1 MNQNKHTLVL
11 LICFFLISCS
21 SNSASEFN
29 EDKLIEFA
37 DSKGFELSKVEKL
50 LVIPTEVSCESC
62 VFQIVTFL
70 NSLVLPPNIKFVF
83 SSYSRLSVE
92 TFIKENEIELSDQ
105 FYFDEDNFF
114 FVNNLI
120 MIHPVLFERKK
131 KVLTKSEIFPVNVF
145 ETLQNIFDQD
155 GCNQKMIDE
164 ILDLEIKGI
173 LASKKDTDEGK
184 STLLLFKDI
193 NDEKKETQ
201 LKISKESADLLLKYF
216 SIDDFVQKRSKTF
229 KIQVLKFLSD
239 SEAESKIKTI
249 KCK

>member
-1 MNQNKHTLVL
+1 MIQDKHTFML

-21 SNSASEFN
+21 SNSAGEFN
-29 EDKLIEFA
+29 ENKLIEFA

-50 LVIPTEVSCESC
+50 LVIPTDVSCESC

-70 NSLVLPPNIKFVF
+70 NSMVLPPEMKFVF

-131 KVLTKSEIFPVNVF
+131 KGLKKAEIYPVNVF
-145 ETLQNIFDQD
+145 ETLKSIFYQD
-155 GCNQKMIDE
+155 GCNQRMIDE
-164 ILDLEIKGI
+164 ILDLEVKGI
-173 LASKKDTDEGK
+173 LVSMKDIDEGK
-184 STLLLFKDI
+184 SMLFLFKDI
-193 NDEKKETQ
+193 NDEKKETE
-201 LKISKESADLLLKYF
+201 LKLSKESADLLLKYF

-229 KIQVLKFLSD
+229 KIQVLEFLSD
-239 SEAESKIKTI
+239 SQAESKIKTI